1 MSFPWERVQG
11 MEEALGDLYPWS
23 VKSVMRHPKSLLS
36 SQVDSAHPASSFLS
50 WPKSPVK
57 QGTCGPWRGLLRT
70 SNTSKVGAHPQWD
83 YGSFPPNLQAGVL
96 DSQFPMSELLLPR
109 RVHDSCPSQISSLLK
124 RPHFTGP
131 FFMLS
136 GSALW
141 HLHTQTFFSLASIW
155 PIIQK
160 SIDCTCWLC
169 LFSIFPTGT

>member
-70 SNTSKVGAHPQWD
+70 TNTSKVGAHPQWD

-96 DSQFPMSELLLPR
+96 DSQFPMSRHMTFKPR
-109 RVHDSCPSQISSLLK
+109 SFAQD
-124 RPHFTGP
+124 FYFP
-131 FFMLS
+131 FSINKS
-136 GSALW
+136 GSQNATQIKQLSVTLFKRWGDGFPLGLSVLGGWRMLLW
-141 HLHTQTFFSLASIW
+141 LLDHMCDL
-155 PIIQK
+155 K
-160 SIDCTCWLC
+160 
-169 LFSIFPTGT
+169 